1 MTTVFETI
9 NGRQTLLELNVESL
23 KFQLFLLASFVINAL
38 SILMAYPFMGTIC
51 MGNNSVFSETNVASS
66 DSNRMA
72 RQTEMN
78 QWQLRAPIN
87 FEFLPRANYF
97 HINWT
102 KIWNSTDVMHVVS
115 LFCLLSHRLLGK
127 SFFIL
132 PPFVNSPENLLR
144 RKLLFEGYMAA
155 A

>member
-51 MGNNSVFSETNVASS
+51 MGNISVFSETNFASS
-66 DSNRMA
+66 DSNRRTA

-78 QWQLRAPIN
+78 QLQLRAPIN
-87 FEFLPRANYF
+87 FEFLSRANYTF
-97 HINWT
+97 T
-102 KIWNSTDVMHVVS
+102 
-115 LFCLLSHRLLGK
+115 
-127 SFFIL
+127 
-132 PPFVNSPENLLR
+132 
-144 RKLLFEGYMAA
+144 
-155 A
+155 

>member
-9 NGRQTLLELNVESL
+9 NGYQTLLELNVESL

-51 MGNNSVFSETNVASS
+51 MGNISVFSETNVASS

-78 QWQLRAPIN
+78 QLQLRASIN
-87 FEFLPRANYF
+87 FEFLSRANYF
-97 HINWT
+97 HIN
-102 KIWNSTDVMHVVS
+102 
-115 LFCLLSHRLLGK
+115 
-127 SFFIL
+127 
-132 PPFVNSPENLLR
+132 
-144 RKLLFEGYMAA
+144 
-155 A
+155 

>member
-1 MTTVFETI
+1 M
-9 NGRQTLLELNVESL
+9 Q
-23 KFQLFLLASFVINAL
+23 KQLFKHFSRGLQGVGDLLFFIKHGIYRAVSMHFSNN
-38 SILMAYPFMGTIC
+38 C
-51 MGNNSVFSETNVASS
+51 MHAPYIV
-66 DSNRMA
+66 RMA

-87 FEFLPRANYF
+87 FEFLSRANYF

-102 KIWNSTDVMHVVS
+102 KIWNSTDAMHVVS

-155 A
+155 GA